1 MKLLETG
8 AKFCAVL
15 AGVLLTVITLMTCV
29 SLIGRNTA
37 GWTIVGDFELSGSA
51 AGAAIALFM
60 PWCQVKRGNIMVDFF
75 TAKASAATQ
84 AKLDRFGALL
94 LALAMGLMTC
104 VSLIG
109 RNTTGWTIVGDIE
122 LSASAAGAAVAL
134 FLPWCQL
141 RRGNIMIDFFTAKAS
156 AATQD
161 RLDRLGAFLLALAMA
176 LMTWRTT
183 AGGLSAWTSHSGSM
197 MLGFP
202 DWVVYAFMVPALA
215 LTALIAFTQ
224 AIRGFDGFNV
234 ESAA

>member
-94 LALAMGLMTC
+94 LALAMGLMT
-104 VSLIG
+104 
-109 RNTTGWTIVGDIE
+109 
-122 LSASAAGAAVAL
+122 
-134 FLPWCQL
+134 
-141 RRGNIMIDFFTAKAS
+141 
-156 AATQD
+156 
-161 RLDRLGAFLLALAMA
+161 
-176 LMTWRTT
+176 WRTGV
-183 AGGLSAWTSHSGSM
+183 GGLSAWRNQSGSM